1 VIAAVVGAFAMIL
14 LQICGEVRTFPGDS
28 KECISS
34 NDHTRRGFIPVA
46 LQVAAIGPLHPIE
59 SQSSLR

>member
-1 VIAAVVGAFAMIL
+1 MIAVAVDAFAMTL
-14 LQICGEVRTFPGDS
+14 LQSRGEVRAFPGDF

-46 LQVAAIGPLHPIE
+46 LQVATIGTLH
-59 SQSSLR
+59 